1 VPLVNV
7 DHCTSESA
15 DTILSVNGVQIIRT
29 SEEVT
34 PHMKECPAIAELM
47 TGKITGEK
55 SLFTPPEGQ
64 THVTPKSMIYKH
76 LESGVLKW
84 EELSDENE
92 SDEENERSDERKGAE
107 ERRETKRRRSPDDN
121 DLETAATALLS
132 LYEDRK
138 KRRKVGDGKD
148 NKGSRKGVTWKP
160 NISFLRSV
168 VDSAT
173 KQSRTEERKG
183 VEEERKKEGRAGKN
197 Q

>member
-1 VPLVNV
+1 M
-7 DHCTSESA
+7 SKSA

-84 EELSDENE
+84 EEV
-92 SDEENERSDERKGAE
+92 SDEENEETDERNGEE
-107 ERRETKRRRSPDDN
+107 ERRETKRRRSSH
-121 DLETAATALLS
+121 TAAMLS
-132 LYEDRK
+132 LHEDQKK
-138 KRRKVGDGKD
+138 KRNTGNRTDNIGGK
-148 NKGSRKGVTWKP
+148 KHVTWKP
-160 NISFLRSV
+160 NG
-168 VDSAT
+168 DM
-173 KQSRTEERKG
+173 K
-183 VEEERKKEGRAGKN
+183 
-197 Q
+197 